1 MDYKDSAKV
10 VLETIQAIY
19 IPIRPE
25 ELTYIG
31 TQLPLYNLKTM
42 LFGNE
47 NWLEMRLLNQEVI
60 GPHVSGMRVITD
72 VNSAISNSNQD
83 TFSNYISLA
92 QDHADF
98 IHSLAS
104 YNTFKRRQFSEL
116 LRKHSGYFLSL
127 IHI

>member
-1 MDYKDSAKV
+1 
-10 VLETIQAIY
+10 
-19 IPIRPE
+19 
-25 ELTYIG
+25 
-31 TQLPLYNLKTM
+31 M

-47 NWLEMRLLNQEVI
+47 NWLDMRLLNQEVI

-98 IHSLAS
+98 IQSLAS
-104 YNTFKRRQFSEL
+104 YT
-116 LRKHSGYFLSL
+116 
-127 IHI
+127 